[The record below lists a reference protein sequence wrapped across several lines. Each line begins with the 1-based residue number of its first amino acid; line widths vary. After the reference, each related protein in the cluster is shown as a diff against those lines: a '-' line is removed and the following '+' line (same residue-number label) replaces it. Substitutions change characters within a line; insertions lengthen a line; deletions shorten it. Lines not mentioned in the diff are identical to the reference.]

1 MKNRIWNINYLCS
14 QCSSCAGWTE
24 RGCAGRMDPEEFPDN
39 GECWEYE
46 PRSFYEHEDE
56 FDMDIDDDI

>member
-1 MKNRIWNINYLCS
+1 
-14 QCSSCAGWTE
+14 
-24 RGCAGRMDPEEFPDN
+24 MDPEEFPDN